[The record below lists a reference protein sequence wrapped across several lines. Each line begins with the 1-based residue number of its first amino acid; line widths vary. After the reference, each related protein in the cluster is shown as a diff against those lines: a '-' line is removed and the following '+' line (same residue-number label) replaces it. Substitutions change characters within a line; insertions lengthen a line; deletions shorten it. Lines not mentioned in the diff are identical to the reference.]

1 MSTIAGN
8 DTSPGDS
15 ERPGLWLMFRVFF
28 RAGLLTFGGGYAMLP
43 VLDYELVRARSWMD
57 KSAFT
62 AGISKATAVPGPV
75 AVTSAFLFG
84 RDIRGVSGSVVA
96 VFGVTLPSVLVMLAV
111 AAFMVDHM
119 QNPVVTRFMMGAAAA
134 VSAQIAYGAL
144 IYAKGAVRS
153 IYTVLV
159 ALVLLAALIILE
171 LHPLLAVVAAFAV
184 GLPRARLRAG
194 RERS

>member
-1 MSTIAGN
+1 MSKVAGDETN
-8 DTSPGDS
+8 PGDS
-15 ERPGLWLMFRVFF
+15 ERPGLWRMFRVFF

-43 VLDYELVRARSWMD
+43 VLDYELVRARNWMD
-57 KSAFT
+57 RSAFT

-75 AVTSAFLFG
+75 AVNSAFLFG
-84 RDIRGVSGSVVA
+84 RDIHGVSGSVVA
-96 VFGVTLPSVLVMLAV
+96 VFGVTLPSVMVMLAI

-119 QNPVVTRFMMGAAAA
+119 QHPVVMRFMMGAAAA

-144 IYAKGAVRS
+144 IYAKVAVRS

-171 LHPLLAVVAAFAV
+171 VHPLLVIVAAFAV

-194 RERS
+194 KERS